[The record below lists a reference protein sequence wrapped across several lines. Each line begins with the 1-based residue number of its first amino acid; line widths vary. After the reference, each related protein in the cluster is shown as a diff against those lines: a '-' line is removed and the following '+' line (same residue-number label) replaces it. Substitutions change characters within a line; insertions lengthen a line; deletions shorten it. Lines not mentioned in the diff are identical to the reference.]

1 MTYPVRI
8 YNNIYSPKG
17 DLIKTLFQRKTN
29 GNENGVFS
37 KKMVTAG
44 ISRKVFGGK
53 KRPPKIFSGEGE
65 QQQEG

>member
-8 YNNIYSPKG
+8 YNNVYSSKG

-29 GNENGVFS
+29 GKETGIFS

-44 ISRKVFGGK
+44 ISRKVFSSK
-53 KRPPKIFSGEGE
+53 KKPLKIFDEE
-65 QQQEG
+65 REAQEG